1 MEFGRKINLFDFPAP
16 EEGAL
21 YRIIKSVKRIV
32 PIILAL
38 VAIGAF
44 WLILSRNPKPA
55 QIGTQAPDFT
65 IKNSDKTVTLSQ
77 FRGKTVVLNF
87 WATWC
92 PPCVEEVPS
101 LVQMQKTLDG
111 KVVVVAVSMDVD
123 AGAYHQFVAKNMP
136 GVLTLR
142 DGDQRT
148 NALFGTYAFPETYV
162 IDKNGIIRRKFIG
175 ATDWMSPE
183 ILDYLSKIQ

>member
-1 MEFGRKINLFDFPAP
+1 MEYGPQIEFFDFPAP
-16 EEGAL
+16 DERLL
-21 YRIIKSVKRIV
+21 YRIIKGVRRIV
-32 PIILAL
+32 PVILAL

-65 IKNSDKTVTLSQ
+65 VKTSDKTVSLSQ
-77 FRGKTVVLNF
+77 FHGKTVVLNF

-101 LVQMQKTLDG
+101 LVEMQKTLGD
-111 KVVVVAVSMDVD
+111 KVVVLAVSVDVD
-123 AGAYHQFVAKNMP
+123 AGAYHQFVAKKMP
-136 GVLTLR
+136 GVLTAR

-162 IDKNGIIRRKFIG
+162 IDKKGIIRRKFIG
-175 ATDWMSPE
+175 ATNWMSPE
-183 ILDYLSKIQ
+183 ILDYLTKVQ

>member
-1 MEFGRKINLFDFPAP
+1 MEFGPQIDFFDFPAP

-101 LVQMQKTLDG
+101 LVQMQKTLGD
-111 KVVVVAVSMDVD
+111 KVVVVAVSTDVD
-123 AGAYHQFVAKNMP
+123 AGAYHQFGAKNMP

-148 NALFGTYAFPETYV
+148 NELFGTYAFPETYV

-183 ILDYLSKIQ
+183 ILNYLTKIQ